1 MQTLNDALGLQQ
13 PDKGAPMGE
22 MAPMDLY
29 GPSDVEEIFREPRPG
44 LVQPKPMQVRT
55 ADASGQVPLPERA
68 PDVSQYRDTDS
79 EIPPMPERGERSPE
93 MFKGPLIQPNDSRYT
108 DTSNLVVAD
117 VIMGGLLPWVQATA
131 DLASGRI
138 PIEQFDNARIEHE
151 KRIEEIK
158 AGHPQLV
165 GAAEKA
171 LPFLS
176 GLGIGVIKP
185 AKTVMGT
192 VGRGAAVAG
201 AQGAVQGYTSGD
213 PEMSSGDPER
223 LGNAIGEGATSAV
236 LGGFGASLPAA
247 ASEGKAMLGRR
258 AARIERE
265 DQASAAA
272 EKNRLATEKRQA
284 TTERNKQIKARA
296 LAEKQRD
303 DQLVERFQSYRDVMG
318 KPVKDWKVKRDLLNN
333 HPDKVFEAQA
343 RMNATVEDFSR
354 QVNLPPVAILQ
365 KLRGQELKLS
375 TPQERSLYKQLE
387 EIEESWQAVRR
398 RGMKMES
405 KTDAPAPAASADP
418 GPSGNPASGSAKPAA
433 TPGAAGA
440 GTRPKRTR
448 SKPTPAPERRPG
460 DEPIRTPIKPNR
472 SDRSGY

>member
-1 MQTLNDALGLQQ
+1 MQTLNDVLGLQQ
-13 PDKGAPMGE
+13 PKGAPIGE

-29 GPSDVEEIFREPRPG
+29 TPPDVEEIFREQRPG
-44 LVQPKPMQVRT
+44 IEQPKPMKVMT
-55 ADASGQVPLPERA
+55 ADASGSVPLPARA

-79 EIPPMPERGERSPE
+79 ENVPLPERGERSPE
-93 MFKGPLIQPNDSRYT
+93 MFKGPLIQPNDSRYA

-223 LGNAIGEGATSAV
+223 LGNAIGEGATSAA

-247 ASEGKAMLGRR
+247 AAEGKAMLGRR

-272 EKNRLATEKRQA
+272 EKKRLATEKRQQTA
-284 TTERNKQIKARA
+284 QRNKQM
-296 LAEKQRD
+296 KQREAEAVAKD
-303 DQLVERFQSYRDVMG
+303 NQLVSRFESYREVVG
-318 KPVKDWKVKRDLLNN
+318 KPVKDWKVKRNLLNE
-333 HPDKVFEAQA
+333 HPEKVFKAQA
-343 RMNATVEDFSR
+343 QMNATLDDFSR

-365 KLRGQELKLS
+365 KLRGRDLTLE
-375 TPQERSLYKQLE
+375 TAQERSLYKQLE
-387 EIEESWQAVRR
+387 EVEESWQAVRR
-398 RGMKMES
+398 RGTKVET
-405 KTDAPAPAASADP
+405 KDAPAASSNT
-418 GPSGNPASGSAKPAA
+418 GPSGTATEAPAKPAA
-433 TPGAAGA
+433 AGA
-440 GTRPKRTR
+440 PKPGSGAKRTR
-448 SKPTPAPERRPG
+448 SKPAPAPERRPG
-460 DEPIRTPIKPNR
+460 DEPIRTPSKPNR
-472 SDRSGY
+472 FDRY